1 MASPQDVRS
10 GVLTDNTTGS
20 ALLSAETLFN
30 EIATSTNPV
39 AVRLRKSSTTDTFG
53 YMLTAFKK

>member
-1 MASPQDVRS
+1 MPDPANVRY

-20 ALLSAETLFN
+20 ALLSAETLFD

-53 YMLTAFKK
+53 NMLTAFKK

>member
-1 MASPQDVRS
+1 VRY
-10 GVLTDNTTGS
+10 GVPTDNTTGS
-20 ALLSAETLFN
+20 ALLSAQSLFD

-53 YMLTAFKK
+53 NMLTAFKK